1 MTKVPS
7 IRLKK
12 HKCVQV
18 RKLKIKFETFVVKQ
32 SPAYIGIPPRSLL
45 NYHFICLSQLFD
57 NLLQGKPFVV
67 TLSQYSLLSFPSLHC
82 PQQYLKKKIK
92 DSFWIKAA
100 PGADG
105 QNMVKCRRSTIQGV
119 QYIL

>member
-67 TLSQYSLLSFPSLHC
+67 TLSLYSLLSFPSLHC
-82 PQQYLKKKIK
+82 PQQYLKKKDK
-92 DSFWIKAA
+92 
-100 PGADG
+100 
-105 QNMVKCRRSTIQGV
+105 R
-119 QYIL
+119 